1 MKVRL
6 ILTMCLIGHLT
17 IAQVD
22 DDISRYS
29 IGAYGLGFKKYS
41 TYTFA
46 GLLFEVKAKSKNHLT
61 FSTSAQYHHLGPGPG
76 RIIDYF
82 SLTTGLSWD
91 FKFGNFHL
99 SPGLQ
104 MGYLYWDKS
113 VEQTRFYTFNGG
125 ATLAKFEIYYKM
137 KSISIGARYAYT
149 FAIGNER
156 IIGLTNKPFYNL
168 SGKTTMDYGICLRYH
183 F

>member
-6 ILTMCLIGHLT
+6 IITLCVIGHLT

-22 DDISRYS
+22 DDKSRYS
-29 IGAYGLGFKKYS
+29 IGAYGLGFKKLS

-46 GLLFEVKAKSKNHLT
+46 GLLFDFKADSKNHLT

-91 FKFGNFHL
+91 FKFGKFHV

-104 MGYLYWDKS
+104 IGYLYWDKTED
-113 VEQTRFYTFNGG
+113 VTQFYTFNGG
-125 ATLAKFEIYYKM
+125 ASLAKIEIYYKM
-137 KSISIGARYAYT
+137 KSISIGARYSYT
-149 FAIGNER
+149 FGIGNER
-156 IIGLTNKPFYNL
+156 IVGLTNEPIYKF
-168 SGKTTMDYGICLRYH
+168 SGRTTMDYGISLRYH